1 MPLLI
6 PTPSALSHS
15 LFPAAVFDCHPTWS
29 GKMPLLTPSSLS
41 CHPTWSGKHHAAAYV
56 LQGHATSIRPRSGN
70 SRSPTTTPPP
80 QKQNRNPHRLNIP
93 DDSPSLP
100 SQSPETLSQRGFRG
114 RNPCDSTNGQEQLS
128 RTRSRGGSLLKG
140 FVGLAVSYPLGLF
153 TLGQYYPLW
162 GYQGLAAMPPGLR
175 TPGQNRRSLS
185 GICVG
190 KAHVPQVV

>member
-1 MPLLI
+1 M
-6 PTPSALSHS
+6 PSALSHS

-93 DDSPSLP
+93 EDSPSLP
-100 SQSPETLSQRGFRG
+100 SQSAETFSQRGFPG
-114 RNPCDSTNGQEQLS
+114 GNPCDSTNGQEQLS
-128 RTRSRGGSLLKG
+128 RTRSRGGSPLRGVCWARGILSAWS
-140 FVGLAVSYPLGLF
+140 FHPWPILSPLGLS
-153 TLGQYYPLW
+153 GAC
-162 GYQGLAAMPPGLR
+162 GDAAWSSHPWPEQAEQCLFLPPRG
-175 TPGQNRRSLS
+175 
-185 GICVG
+185 
-190 KAHVPQVV
+190 